1 MWTPALGR
9 LGEKKLEHKNIDVNK
24 PVENPKLVELLDQR
38 NHISPQNED
47 WDSLMNNILQYI
59 AEEGM
64 FLAVTQFD
72 KSNVLNHG
80 DGTSTIQ
87 KDTVIQFE
95 SLSTNDGETYF
106 PIYTDWKNLRENP
119 NHSTGEIETMILTFE
134 DVYTFSKRNTGA
146 VLNPFSH
153 NLLLNNSFLEN
164 MKKVLDERNNSHRAQ
179 IEIKSDTR
187 VMLGEP
193 KDYPITLVEA
203 IKNYA
208 KTNKNIKTIYLK
220 LMVMEGKQSFLLI
233 VDFKGDRNTIFDQLF
248 KVAQPYIPKEMFLY
262 VVPYS
267 EEFGKNAADNKP
279 FYKLEKTGFL
289 GFLRK

>member
-1 MWTPALGR
+1 MER
-9 LGEKKLEHKNIDVNK
+9 KNIDVNK
-24 PVENPKLVELLDQR
+24 PVENPKLLELLDQR
-38 NHISPQNED
+38 NQISPQNEG
-47 WDSLMNNILQYI
+47 WNSLMNNILQYI
-59 AEEGM
+59 AEEGV
-64 FLAVTQFD
+64 FLAVTHFD

-80 DGTSTIQ
+80 DGTSTIE

-95 SLSTNDGETYF
+95 SLSTNKGKTYF

-119 NHSTGEIETMILTFE
+119 NYSTGEIETMILTFE

-153 NLLLNNSFLEN
+153 NLLLDNSLLEN
-164 MKKVLDERNNSHRAQ
+164 MKKVLDERNNSHSSQ
-179 IEIKSDTR
+179 IEIKHDTK

-193 KDYPITLVEA
+193 KDYPITMVEA

-220 LMVMEGKQSFLLI
+220 LMFMEGKQSFLLI
-233 VDFKGDRNTIFDQLF
+233 VDFRGDRNMIFDQLF

-262 VVPYS
+262 IIPYS

-279 FYKLEKTGFL
+279 FYELQKTGFL
-289 GFLRK
+289 GFLKK